1 MDWLNELEPV
11 MQYITLYGPSVV
23 SVLGVIGAVI
33 AAVFK
38 IKSAIANN
46 QTKNDEVIEQLTLF
60 NKRQADELSIIRR
73 ENAQLKKDN
82 REIKQ
87 IITRIQPKE
96 SKDETVFKV
105 H

>member
-96 SKDETVFKV
+96 PKDETVFKV